1 MSRLATVIE
10 GIAPLASL
18 SSPREAVRQ
27 FTPNWFAVTMG
38 TGVLSLA
45 LAQLPGD
52 MALLRNV
59 GEVLWLFNIGL
70 FVLFSVMYASRWLLF
85 FDEARQVFGHS
96 TVSMFFGTI
105 PMGLATIISGLVVF
119 GPERWGDGVIPVAEA
134 LWWLDVA
141 MAMACGVLIPFMMF
155 TRQEHSIEKMT
166 AVWLLPVVAAEVA
179 AACGG
184 LLTPHLTD
192 TASQFTVLITS
203 YVLWAYSVPVA
214 LSILVILL
222 LRLALHKLPH
232 ESMAASS
239 WLALGPIGTG
249 ALGMLVMGSDAP
261 QVFVAHGLAS
271 VGEVAAGIGVIV
283 GTLFWGLGLWWM
295 ALAAL
300 ITLRYFKAGIEFN
313 LGWWAFTFPLGVY
326 ALATLKLG
334 STLQLGFF
342 DRFGMVL
349 VALLVLMWTL
359 VATRTVAGAWQ
370 GHLFVSPCIATCQNS
385 RAKGPSAE
393 APNTPL

>member
-52 MALLRNV
+52 IALLRNV
-59 GEVLWLFNIGL
+59 GEALWFFNIGL
-70 FVLFSVMYASRWLLF
+70 FVLFSAMYASRWLLF

-105 PMGLATIISGLVVF
+105 PMGLATIISGLLVF
-119 GPERWGDGVIPVAEA
+119 GPERWGAGVIPVAEA

-249 ALGMLVMGSDAP
+249 ALGMLVMGNDAP
-261 QVFVAHGLAS
+261 QVFAAHGLAS
-271 VGEVAAGIGVIV
+271 VGEVAAGVGVIV

-334 STLQLGFF
+334 STLQMGFF
-342 DRFGMVL
+342 EQFGMAL
-349 VALLVLMWTL
+349 VALLGLM
-359 VATRTVAGAWQ
+359 
-370 GHLFVSPCIATCQNS
+370 
-385 RAKGPSAE
+385 
-393 APNTPL
+393 

>member
-1 MSRLATVIE
+1 MSSFATVITRN
-10 GIAPLASL
+10 APLAAL
-18 SSPREAVRQ
+18 ASPREAIRQ

-38 TGVLSLA
+38 TGILSLA
-45 LAQLPGD
+45 LAQLPGNLTVLRAAGE
-52 MALLRNV
+52 ALWFL
-59 GEVLWLFNIGL
+59 NIGL
-70 FVLFSVMYASRWLLF
+70 FVLFSVMYASRWLMF

-96 TVSMFFGTI
+96 TVSMFFGTL
-105 PMGLATIISGLVVF
+105 PMGLATLISGLLVY
-119 GPERWGDGVIPVAEA
+119 GPARWGNAIVPLAEA
-134 LWWLDVA
+134 LWWLDVG

-184 LLTPHLTD
+184 SLTAHLAD
-192 TASQFTVLITS
+192 ANSQFTVLITS

-261 QVFVAHGLAS
+261 AIFAAHGLAS
-271 VGEVAAGIGVIV
+271 VGTVAAGIGVMV

-295 ALAAL
+295 ALAVL
-300 ITLRYFKAGIEFN
+300 ITARYFRQGLTFN
-313 LGWWAFTFPLGVY
+313 LGWWAFTFPPGVY

-334 STLQLGFF
+334 ATLQLGFF
-342 DRFGMVL
+342 DLFGIGL
-349 VALLVLMWTL
+349 VALLAVMWSIVSVHTL
-359 VATRTVAGAWQ
+359 AGAWR
-370 GHLFVSPCIATCQNS
+370 GHLFVSPCIAAGACAGGSIALN
-385 RAKGPSAE
+385 
-393 APNTPL
+393 

>member
-1 MSRLATVIE
+1 
-10 GIAPLASL
+10 
-18 SSPREAVRQ
+18 
-27 FTPNWFAVTMG
+27 MG
-38 TGVLSLA
+38 TGILSLA
-45 LAQLPGD
+45 LAQLPGNS
-52 MALLRNV
+52 ALLRNL
-59 GEVLWLFNIGL
+59 GEALWFLNIGL
-70 FVLFSVMYASRWLLF
+70 FVLFSVMYACRWLLF
-85 FDEARQVFGHS
+85 FNEARKVFGHS

-105 PMGLATIISGLVVF
+105 PMGLATLISGLLVF
-119 GPERWGDGVIPVAEA
+119 GPARWGDSIVPVAEA

-141 MAMACGVLIPFMMF
+141 MALACGVLIPFMMF

-184 LLTPHLTD
+184 LLTQQLATPD
-192 TASQFTVLITS
+192 AQFTVLITS

-249 ALGMLVMGSDAP
+249 ALSMLVMSSDAP
-261 QVFVAHGLAS
+261 AVFAAHGLAS
-271 VGEVAAGIGVIV
+271 VGSVAAGVGVIA
-283 GTLFWGLGLWWM
+283 GMLFWGLGLWWM
-295 ALAAL
+295 ALAVL
-300 ITLRYFKAGIEFN
+300 ITARYFKQGLAFN

-334 STLQLGFF
+334 ATLHLGFF
-342 DRFGMVL
+342 DVFGQGL
-349 VALLVLMWTL
+349 VGLLAVMWLIVSAHTL
-359 VATRTVAGAWQ
+359 AGAYR
-370 GHLFVSPCIATCQNS
+370 GHLFVSPCIAS
-385 RAKGPSAE
+385 SAC
-393 APNTPL
+393 ALR

>member
-1 MSRLATVIE
+1 MSSFVTVITRN
-10 GIAPLASL
+10 APFAALA
-18 SSPREAVRQ
+18 SPREAIRQ

-38 TGVLSLA
+38 TGILSLA
-45 LAQLPGD
+45 LAQLPGNLAVLRAAGE
-52 MALLRNV
+52 ALWFL
-59 GEVLWLFNIGL
+59 NIGL
-70 FVLFSVMYASRWLLF
+70 FVLFSVMYASRWLMF

-105 PMGLATIISGLVVF
+105 PMGLATLISGLLVY
-119 GPERWGDGVIPVAEA
+119 GPARWGNAIVPLAEA

-184 LLTPHLTD
+184 SLTTHLAD
-192 TASQFTVLITS
+192 ADSQFTVLITS

-261 QVFVAHGLAS
+261 AIFAAHGLAS
-271 VGEVAAGIGVIV
+271 VGTVAAGIGVMV

-295 ALAAL
+295 ALAVL
-300 ITLRYFKAGIEFN
+300 ITARYFRQGLKFN

-334 STLQLGFF
+334 ATLQLGFF
-342 DRFGMVL
+342 DLFGMGL
-349 VALLVLMWTL
+349 VALLAVMWSIVSVHTL
-359 VATRTVAGAWQ
+359 AGAWR
-370 GHLFVSPCIATCQNS
+370 GNLFVSPCIAAGACAGGSISLN
-385 RAKGPSAE
+385 
-393 APNTPL
+393 

>member
-1 MSRLATVIE
+1 MSSFVTAITRNAPFAELA
-10 GIAPLASL
+10 
-18 SSPREAVRQ
+18 SPREAIRQ

-38 TGVLSLA
+38 TGILSLA
-45 LAQLPGD
+45 LAQLPGNLAVLRAAGE
-52 MALLRNV
+52 ALWFL
-59 GEVLWLFNIGL
+59 NIGL
-70 FVLFSVMYASRWLLF
+70 FVLFSVMYASRWLMF

-105 PMGLATIISGLVVF
+105 PMGLATLISGLLVY
-119 GPERWGDGVIPVAEA
+119 GPARWGNAIVPLAEA

-184 LLTPHLTD
+184 SLTAHLAD
-192 TASQFTVLITS
+192 ADSQFTVLITS

-249 ALGMLVMGSDAP
+249 ALGMLVMGSEAP
-261 QVFVAHGLAS
+261 AIFAAHGLAS
-271 VGEVAAGIGVIV
+271 VGTVAAGIGVMV

-295 ALAAL
+295 ALAVL
-300 ITLRYFKAGIEFN
+300 ITARYFRQGLKFN

-334 STLQLGFF
+334 ATLQLGFF
-342 DRFGMVL
+342 DLFGMGL
-349 VALLVLMWTL
+349 VALLAVMWSIVSVHTL
-359 VATRTVAGAWQ
+359 AGAWR
-370 GHLFVSPCIATCQNS
+370 GNLFVSPCIAAGACAGGSISLN
-385 RAKGPSAE
+385 
-393 APNTPL
+393 

>member
-1 MSRLATVIE
+1 MACSATINRRPVMNRFVVLIQDHTPLTALA
-10 GIAPLASL
+10 
-18 SSPREAVRQ
+18 SPREAIRQ

-52 MALLRNV
+52 MAAVREA
-59 GEVLWLFNIGL
+59 GEGLWFLNIGL
-70 FVLFSVMYASRWLLF
+70 FMLFSVMYACRWLLF

-105 PMGLATIISGLVVF
+105 PMGLATIISGLLVY
-119 GPERWGDGVIPVAEA
+119 GPARWGTAIVPLAEA

-141 MAMACGVLIPFMMF
+141 MAMVCGVLIPFMMF
-155 TRQEHSIEKMT
+155 TRQDHSIEKMT

-184 LLTPHLTD
+184 LLTPHLAAAD
-192 TASQFTVLITS
+192 SQFAVLVTS

-249 ALGMLVMGSDAP
+249 ALGMLVMGSEAP
-261 QVFVAHGLAS
+261 AIFAAHGLAS
-271 VGEVAAGIGVIV
+271 VGTVAAGIGVVV

-295 ALAAL
+295 ALAVL
-300 ITLRYFKAGIEFN
+300 ITARYFKQGIEFN

-334 STLQLGFF
+334 AALHLGFF
-342 DRFGMVL
+342 DAFGAGL
-349 VALLVLMWTL
+349 VALLTLMWL
-359 VATRTVAGAWQ
+359 MVSTRTLAGAYR
-370 GHLFVSPCIATCQNS
+370 GHLFVSPCIAS
-385 RAKGPSAE
+385 AKCIRR
-393 APNTPL
+393 

>member
-1 MSRLATVIE
+1 MNRLAI
-10 GIAPLASL
+10 IIKDYAPLKAL
-18 SSPREAVRQ
+18 ASPREAIRQ

-38 TGVLSLA
+38 TGILSLA
-45 LAQLPGD
+45 LAQLPGNS
-52 MALLRNV
+52 ALLRNL
-59 GEVLWLFNIGL
+59 GEALWFLNIGL
-70 FVLFSVMYASRWLLF
+70 FVLFSVMYACRWLLF
-85 FDEARQVFGHS
+85 FNEARKVFGHS

-105 PMGLATIISGLVVF
+105 PMGLATLISGLLVF
-119 GPERWGDGVIPVAEA
+119 GPARWGDAIVPVAEA

-141 MAMACGVLIPFMMF
+141 MALACGVLIPFMMF

-184 LLTPHLTD
+184 LLTQQLATPD
-192 TASQFTVLITS
+192 AQFTVLITS

-249 ALGMLVMGSDAP
+249 ALSMLVMSSDAP
-261 QVFVAHGLAS
+261 AVFAAHGLAS
-271 VGEVAAGIGVIV
+271 VGSVAAGVGVIA
-283 GTLFWGLGLWWM
+283 GMLFWGLGLWWM
-295 ALAAL
+295 ALAVL
-300 ITLRYFKAGIEFN
+300 ITARYFKQGLAFN

-334 STLQLGFF
+334 ATLHLGFF
-342 DRFGMVL
+342 DVFGQGL
-349 VALLVLMWTL
+349 VGLLAVMWLIVSAHTL
-359 VATRTVAGAWQ
+359 AGAYR
-370 GHLFVSPCIATCQNS
+370 GHLFVSPCIAS
-385 RAKGPSAE
+385 SAC
-393 APNTPL
+393 ALR